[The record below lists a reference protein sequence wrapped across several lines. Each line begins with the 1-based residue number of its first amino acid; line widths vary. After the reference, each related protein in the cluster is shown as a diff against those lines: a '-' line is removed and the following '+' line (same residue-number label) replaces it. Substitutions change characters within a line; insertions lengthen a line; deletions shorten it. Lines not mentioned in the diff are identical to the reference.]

1 MVGDIKGV
9 VVLDNEGKRII
20 AKYYN
25 APKSLETNPQQK
37 WFERQLF
44 LKSNKQGTGTS
55 AAAAAG
61 GSTGPSKPLNMYEND
76 IMTVEN
82 YVAIFR
88 CYVDM
93 TIYILGDKDDN
104 ELILATVLDT
114 VHDCFDKIFKHSI
127 ERKSLINN
135 MTAVIL
141 VIDELIDQ
149 GILMATDPQTILKR
163 INIKGAVGPSLGAP
177 EAQESSTP
185 ATQAAGAGGGS
196 MFASVFA
203 SAKSQLAKTL
213 AL

>member
-1 MVGDIKGV
+1 MVGDVKGV

-25 APKSLETNPQQK
+25 SPKSLETNAQQK

-44 LKSNKQGTGTS
+44 LKSNKQGGTS
-55 AAAAAG
+55 GAAA
-61 GSTGPSKPLNMYEND
+61 SKPLNMYEND

-104 ELILATVLDT
+104 ELILAMVLDT
-114 VHDCFDKIFKHSI
+114 VHECFDKVFKHSI

-141 VIDELIDQ
+141 VIDELID
-149 GILMATDPQTILKR
+149 
-163 INIKGAVGPSLGAP
+163 
-177 EAQESSTP
+177 
-185 ATQAAGAGGGS
+185 
-196 MFASVFA
+196 
-203 SAKSQLAKTL
+203 
-213 AL
+213 

>member
-25 APKSLETNPQQK
+25 TPKGLESNTQQK

-44 LKSNKQGTGTS
+44 LKSNKQGTSTTS
-55 AAAAAG
+55 SSTGAAG
-61 GSTGPSKPLNMYEND
+61 SSGSSGASKPLNMYEND

-114 VHDCFDKIFKHSI
+114 VHECFDKIFKHSI

-149 GILMATDPQTILKR
+149 GILMATDSLTILKR
-163 INIKGAVGPSLGAP
+163 INIKGALGPAL
-177 EAQESSTP
+177 
-185 ATQAAGAGGGS
+185 GGG
-196 MFASVFA
+196 
-203 SAKSQLAKTL
+203 
-213 AL
+213 

>member
-1 MVGDIKGV
+1 MGDVKGV

-25 APKSLETNPQQK
+25 TPKGLESNTQQK

-44 LKSNKQGTGTS
+44 LKSNKQGSSSTSTSGTTGGAS
-55 AAAAAG
+55 AP
-61 GSTGPSKPLNMYEND
+61 TKPLNMYEND

-104 ELILATVLDT
+104 ELVLASVLDT
-114 VHDCFDKIFKHSI
+114 VHECFDKVFKHSI

-149 GILMATDPQTILKR
+149 GILMATDSQTILKR
-163 INIKGAVGPSLGAP
+163 INIKGSLT
-177 EAQESSTP
+177 QDDRSS
-185 ATQAAGAGGGS
+185 GS
-196 MFASVFA
+196 
-203 SAKSQLAKTL
+203 
-213 AL
+213 